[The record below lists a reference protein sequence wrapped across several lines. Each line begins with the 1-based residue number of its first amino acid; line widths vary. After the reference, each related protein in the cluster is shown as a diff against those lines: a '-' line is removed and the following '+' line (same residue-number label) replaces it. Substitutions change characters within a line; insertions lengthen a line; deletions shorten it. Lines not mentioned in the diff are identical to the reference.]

1 MGILPG
7 ALKRVTA
14 VQQVFIAEKDETS
27 FPHKKPKY
35 TPLVKSPLKQNS
47 RHHPNHGHQKI
58 PSASVDAFHESAETQ
73 REEEEEEEEERE
85 IERLQ
90 DGEPELHRARE
101 TSVVQLFYD
110 LFFVAN
116 LTTFTGVHEINDTDS
131 LRSYLGF
138 FVILWA
144 TWFQVAKYDVRFGN
158 DSAFERVCKA
168 LQFGVMVG
176 FAVTGPNFNVT
187 YEIDTPGATRALQTD
202 QTLTLILMASRLI
215 LAVQYLAVY
224 WWLKE
229 FPRAR
234 APLIVHAATSLGAAL
249 IFLGLYF
256 SFSPSSPGNAGLGIV
271 GWYVAFVLEAAI
283 ILFASGHVSFLSF
296 IHTPMVER
304 LGLLTLII
312 LGEGVIG
319 LCQSIQKV
327 GANLSFGADIIGQI
341 ISGVGIIYFVW
352 MLYYDQTE
360 KKRVGRLRQ
369 ELWTI
374 LHFPFHICILL
385 LVQGQATL
393 TVWLKI
399 NDLANPVYPA
409 AFDIPFFNYANIT
422 DPPAGAALASYVTN
436 LNSTLQGVFEN
447 FKSSQNPDP
456 FPEGLNDVL
465 TSVAAGTY
473 NVTDDFVYIIDYI
486 YYQSYSGICG
496 LFNIEAPEKDRS
508 GQESSNDAGA
518 QAVNDIVNIFFT
530 VYTYFFVAAGLTLI
544 MLTLLLR
551 LGKREK
557 YRTEMLGMAVRY
569 LIGIGLALLALMN
582 LPALEDNENAAI
594 YTYIN
599 SPWMMPTVLLSY
611 LLVIIVDNLV
621 RNHIRKKYL
630 NWKSNALGMAV

>member
-1 MGILPG
+1 M
-7 ALKRVTA
+7 
-14 VQQVFIAEKDETS
+14 
-27 FPHKKPKY
+27 
-35 TPLVKSPLKQNS
+35 
-47 RHHPNHGHQKI
+47 
-58 PSASVDAFHESAETQ
+58 
-73 REEEEEEEEERE
+73 
-85 IERLQ
+85 
-90 DGEPELHRARE
+90 
-101 TSVVQLFYD
+101 
-110 LFFVAN
+110 
-116 LTTFTGVHEINDTDS
+116 
-131 LRSYLGF
+131 
-138 FVILWA
+138 
-144 TWFQVAKYDVRFGN
+144 AKYDVRFGN
-158 DSAFERVCKA
+158 DSAFERLCKA

-187 YEIDTPGATRALQTD
+187 YEINTSDAVRALQTD

-215 LAVQYLAVY
+215 LAVQYLSVY

-234 APLIVHAATSLGAAL
+234 TPLIVHAATSLGAAL
-249 IFLGLYF
+249 IFLGMYF
-256 SFSPSSPGNAGLGIV
+256 SFSPSSPGNSGLGII
-271 GWYVAFVLEAAI
+271 GWYVAFVFEAAI
-283 ILFASGHVSFLSF
+283 ILFASGQVSFLSF

-360 KKRVGRLRQ
+360 RKRVGRLRQ

-385 LVQGQATL
+385 LVEGQATL

-399 NDLANPVYPA
+399 QDLATPVYPA
-409 AFDIPFFNYANIT
+409 AFNIPFFLNSNIT
-422 DPPAGAALASYVTN
+422 VPPTGTALTSYVRN
-436 LNSTLQGVFEN
+436 LNSTLQGVFQN
-447 FKSSQNPDP
+447 FQSSQNPDP

-465 TSVAAGTY
+465 TDVAAGNY
-473 NVTDDFVYIIDYI
+473 NATDDFVYIINYI

-496 LFNIEAPEKDRS
+496 LFNIEAPEKDRA
-508 GQESSNDAGA
+508 GEESSDDAGA

-544 MLTLLLR
+544 ALTLLLR

-582 LPALEDNENAAI
+582 LPSLEDNDNAVI

-599 SPWMMPTVLLSY
+599 SPWMLPTVLLSY
-611 LLVIIVDNLV
+611 LSGKILCLNAITTVTNLLCRSDHSGQPREESHPKEV
-621 RNHIRKKYL
+621 PEL
-630 NWKSNALGMAV
+630 EVECLGNGCLRSVVEWLEGHREEVQ